1 MTVGGVAVEEEK
13 SWEQPDPSVDNLPF
27 TSFDEA
33 RASESSRRRS
43 SAAAERDHDNVVDA
57 LERDFD
63 VTIPVEGRPLLPN
76 HGLHA
81 TPDSLI
87 DLRTAR
93 EFGRDSIQLFVT
105 IMIAIGFLDTLAD
118 PEEGRR
124 VLASCGV
131 KVTRLR
137 STLTALL
144 VWFVLVS
151 LVRALALTVFEVVT
165 DFNAERGNVENGKV

>member
-1 MTVGGVAVEEEK
+1 MM
-13 SWEQPDPSVDNLPF
+13 S
-27 TSFDEA
+27 
-33 RASESSRRRS
+33 
-43 SAAAERDHDNVVDA
+43 A
-57 LERDFD
+57 LEHVCRQSNN
-63 VTIPVEGRPLLPN
+63 VQHR
-76 HGLHA
+76 H
-81 TPDSLI
+81 
-87 DLRTAR
+87 AR

-151 LVRALALTVFEVVT
+151 LVRTLALTVFEVVT
-165 DFNAERGNVENGKV
+165 DFNAERGNPENGKV